1 VRYVE
6 YVRSRPPRSIQKANV
21 MTSQQIHPALLP
33 RPGAGQRGDKI
44 KSALKTTEL
53 VAYVLTVIG
62 VLVASD
68 LVGDTPGGRAD
79 YFLADKA
86 WLYIVALTIGYMLSR
101 GLAKSGKHNDS
112 ETDRYR

>member
-68 LVGDTPGGRAD
+68 LVVTLRAAGR
-79 YFLADKA
+79 
-86 WLYIVALTIGYMLSR
+86 ITSSPTRR
-101 GLAKSGKHNDS
+101 GSTSWH
-112 ETDRYR
+112 

>member
-1 VRYVE
+1 
-6 YVRSRPPRSIQKANV
+6 

-53 VAYVLTVIG
+53 IAYVLTVIG
-62 VLVASD
+62 VIVASD
-68 LVGDTPGGRAD
+68 LVGDTPGGRSD

-101 GLAKSGKHNDS
+101 GLAKSGKHNHCDCG
-112 ETDRYR
+112 RYT